1 MRWWWQKRAAAA
13 SGTGKAGTAEAR
25 AGEVSASSAGPV
37 STPRQAAPAAA
48 EPLEIAGAL
57 PRSTTILLTLAGGT
71 VAAFGLWGLRGF
83 AAPVLFALVLTIC
96 VYPLRHQLERWGVK
110 RGIATGFVIA
120 AVFILLALF
129 VGALI
134 VALSQFAV
142 LLPQFAPQLQA
153 LGADIANGLVQ
164 LGFGPEQVQSIVA
177 GFDPTRLIAFVSG
190 LLGSVANITF
200 GLVVVLTCLI
210 LMAVDASALPVILR
224 QLRSG
229 RPHLVDAFGGF
240 ASGVRRYMLAT
251 TALGIVQGV
260 LNWIALVLLAVPGAF
275 LWGLLAF
282 LCSFIPNIGYFIAI
296 IPPLVFGLLT
306 GGWPVFIAIIVIYG
320 LINAVVQSIVQPRVV
335 GNAVALSQTITFV
348 SVLFWAVVIGPIG
361 AILAIPLT
369 LLVRT
374 ILIDSDPRARQWR
387 TVIGDLSGVREEM
400 KASDADARERKR
412 LRKAENSAGEEPV
425 Q

>member
-1 MRWWWQKRAAAA
+1 MRWWWQK
-13 SGTGKAGTAEAR
+13 
-25 AGEVSASSAGPV
+25 GERASSVAAKAPAPSVPSPLVPPPTAVAGPAPSAV
-37 STPRQAAPAAA
+37 FPRA
-48 EPLEIAGAL
+48 
-57 PRSTTILLTLAGGT
+57 TTILLTLAGAT
-71 VAAFGLWGLRGF
+71 VAAYGLWGLQSF

-96 VYPLRHQLERWGVK
+96 VYPLRRALERWGVK

-120 AVFILLALF
+120 AVFVLLAVF
-129 VGALI
+129 VGALV
-134 VALSQFAV
+134 VALAQFAV

-153 LGADIANGLVQ
+153 LGAELGNALVQ
-164 LGFGPEQVQSIVA
+164 LGFGPEQVQSIVQ

-210 LMAVDASALPVILR
+210 LMAVDASALPAVMGEL
-224 QLRSG
+224 G
-229 RPHLVDAFGGF
+229 GVRPHLVEAFDGF
-240 ASGVRRYMLAT
+240 ATGVRRYMLAT
-251 TALGIVQGV
+251 TALGIVQGL
-260 LNWIALVLLAVPGAF
+260 LNWVALVILAVPGAF

-306 GGWPVFIAIIVIYG
+306 GGWPVFIAIIIIYG

-374 ILIDSDPRARQWR
+374 VLIDSDPQARRWR
-387 TVIGDLSGVREEM
+387 TVIGDLSEVKGVM
-400 KASDADARERKR
+400 KADDELARERR
-412 LRKAENSAGEEPV
+412 RQRKAASHDAGAA